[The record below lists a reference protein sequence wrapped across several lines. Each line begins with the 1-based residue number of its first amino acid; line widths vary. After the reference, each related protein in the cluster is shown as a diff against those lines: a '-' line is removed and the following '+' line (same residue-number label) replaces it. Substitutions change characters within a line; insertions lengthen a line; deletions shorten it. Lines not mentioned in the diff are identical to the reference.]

1 MSAVKPSMADPPGPS
16 DPGAESLLSGKAES
30 ILAAAQRMFLR
41 SGFGAVSM
49 DAIAREAGASKA
61 TLYAYFASKEEL
73 FGAVV
78 AREGERYFRGFS
90 ARELDPRAA
99 EASLREIAHRFL
111 ELVLSP
117 DAIAVNRITIAEASR
132 FPQLGAVFWRA
143 GPERTRAQI
152 EAFLR
157 DADAADAL
165 AVSDPRRAAEQFIA
179 LLRGDI
185 HQRQLLRIDGVVDPD
200 EVAAAADAAL
210 ALFLKAYPPPAAGP
224 ARV

>member
-1 MSAVKPSMADPPGPS
+1 MGTAKPRMADQPGFS
-16 DPGAESLLSGKAES
+16 GSGLSGKGES
-30 ILAAAQRMFLR
+30 ILAAAQRMFLA

-90 ARELDPRAA
+90 ARELDPRKA
-99 EASLREIAHRFL
+99 EESLAEIAHRFL
-111 ELVLSP
+111 DLVLSA

-132 FPQLGAVFWRA
+132 FPQLGEVFWRA

-152 EAFLR
+152 ETFLR
-157 DADAADAL
+157 EADAAGTL
-165 AVSDPRRAAEQFIA
+165 AVADPRRAAEQFIA

-185 HQRQLLRIDGVVDPD
+185 HQRQLLRLDERADPA
-200 EVAAAADAAL
+200 EVAAAADAAV
-210 ALFLKAYPPPAAGP
+210 AIFLRAFAPMRGRGAP
-224 ARV
+224 

>member
-1 MSAVKPSMADPPGPS
+1 MPATRSTEPGEI
-16 DPGAESLLSGKAES
+16 ALSGKAES
-30 ILAAAQRMFLR
+30 ILAAARKTFLA

-90 ARELDPRAA
+90 ARELDPNAV
-99 EASLREIAHRFL
+99 EASLREIADRFL
-111 ELVLSP
+111 DLVLSP
-117 DAIAVNRITIAEASR
+117 DAIAVNRITIGEAAR
-132 FPQLGAVFWRA
+132 FPKLGEVFWRA

-152 EAFLR
+152 ETFLHR
-157 DADAADAL
+157 AGAAGTL
-165 AVSDPRRAAEQFIA
+165 AVADPRLAAEQFIA

-185 HQRQLLRIDGVVDPD
+185 HQRQLLRIDTVVEPA
-200 EVAAAADAAL
+200 ELAAAADAAV
-210 ALFLKAYPPPAAGP
+210 ATFLKAFGVAKT
-224 ARV
+224 